1 MWLFRLFMSGRVVIY
16 TDGCALGNPGPG
28 GFGAV
33 LMFGKHRLELSE
45 GFDLTTNNRM
55 ELLAVIRAL
64 QSLKHADL
72 PIDIYSDSKYVCNA
86 ITEGWLFNWHRK
98 GWKNVKNPDLWKQ
111 LIVLVDKHK
120 VTWQWIKGH
129 AGHAENERCD
139 QLAVRARMKTNLPID
154 AFFEAQ
160 ESMNII

>member
-1 MWLFRLFMSGRVVIY
+1 LWLFRLSMSGRVVIY

-111 LIVLVDKHK
+111 MLPLYTRFKPRFHWV
-120 VTWQWIKGH
+120 KGH
-129 AGHAENERCD
+129 SGVPENERCD
-139 QLAVRARMKTNLPID
+139 QLANQAALLPVKQKD
-154 AFFEAQ
+154 VGYLPTAKLL
-160 ESMNII
+160 